1 MQIDPLG
8 GSLGARVSGVDLR
21 ACSAELF
28 DRLRTELLT
37 HKVLQISGSALSPDQ
52 LLSVAEG
59 FGQPLVHPVV
69 PHLEGHPGVI
79 EIRNFGKAYT
89 LNEHWHSDVSFEPEP
104 PDFTF
109 LHAQRVPPYGGDT
122 LFANQVQAFDELSAG
137 MKAVLGA
144 LRAVHSG
151 AGLARIMGKG
161 EGEVPEVV
169 HPVVRRHPETG
180 EKALYVCRA
189 FTQRFEDMT
198 GPESAPLLEYLYA
211 WAVRPH
217 LSVRVKWETGDL
229 VIWDNRS
236 VQHYAVHDHGDMER
250 VLLRVTTA
258 GSKPIGDSQ

>member
-1 MQIDPLG
+1 MQIEPLG
-8 GSLGARVSGVDLR
+8 GSLGAHVTGVDLR
-21 ACSAELF
+21 ACSGDLCKRLRAEL
-28 DRLRTELLT
+28 LAY
-37 HKVLQISGSALSPDQ
+37 KVLQISGSVLSPDQ

-59 FGQPLVHPVV
+59 FGRPLVHPVV

-79 EIRNFGKAYT
+79 EIRNFGKAHT
-89 LNEHWHSDVSFEPEP
+89 LNEHWHSDVSFETEP

-109 LHAQRVPPYGGDT
+109 LHAHRVPQYGGDT
-122 LFANQVQAFDELSAG
+122 LFANQVQAFEELSVG
-137 MKAVLGA
+137 MKAALGR

-151 AGLARIMGKG
+151 AGLARIMGKS
-161 EGEVPEVV
+161 EVPEVV
-169 HPVVRRHPETG
+169 HPVVRQHPETG

-189 FTQRFEDMT
+189 FSQRFEDMT
-198 GPESAPLLEYLYA
+198 GPESAPLLEYLFA

-217 LSVRVKWETGDL
+217 LTIRVNWRPGDL

-258 GSKPIGDSQ
+258 GSRPIGESH